1 MLDQAI
7 NRELT
12 VRHFDA
18 IVVGAGFAGLYAL
31 HRLRGMGLSVRVF
44 EQGDGVGGT
53 WYWNRYPG
61 VRCDIESLD
70 YSYSFSEELEQEW
83 DWTERYPTGPEIL
96 RYLNHVAD
104 RFELRRDIQLNTRV
118 TGASYDEAR
127 GRWQVVT
134 ADGSHFSARYCV
146 MASGCLSSVNRPP
159 LHGLE
164 EFAGDW
170 YHTARWPQDGVE
182 LAGKRV
188 GIIGTGSTGIQ
199 AIPQLAMHAQHLH
212 VFQRTANFSMPAH
225 NAPLDREV
233 QRTIKAAYRERRRLS
248 RESLSGVPRSHPD
261 AVPQRSALEV
271 TPQEREAVFERG
283 WAEGGIAGVL
293 LAFNDINVNA
303 EANQTAA
310 DFVRSKIRQIVSDP
324 ATAEAL
330 CPTTHPIGTK
340 RICVDIDYYATYNR
354 DNVTLV
360 DVRSDPITGVTARGI
375 KTASTEYELDV
386 LVFATGFD
394 AITGALLDIEI
405 RGREGRTL
413 RDKWSEGPRTYLG
426 LAAAGFPNM
435 FLVTGPGSPSVLSNM
450 VCSIEQHI
458 DWIADCIGYL
468 RDREL
473 QTIEA
478 TAEAEETWVA
488 HVAEVAEMTLF
499 PRANSWYVGA
509 NIPGK
514 PRVFMPYL
522 GGVGAYRT
530 HCEGVAQSGYE
541 GFALSG
547 ELVAARSA

>member
-12 VRHFDA
+12 VRHLDA

-31 HRLRGMGLSVRVF
+31 HRLRGMDLSVRVF

-199 AIPQLAMHAQHLH
+199 ADPAAGQARATPPCL
-212 VFQRTANFSMPAH
+212 PAH
-225 NAPLDREV
+225 GQLQHAGA
-233 QRTIKAAYRERRRLS
+233 QR
-248 RESLSGVPRSHPD
+248 
-261 AVPQRSALEV
+261 
-271 TPQEREAVFERG
+271 
-283 WAEGGIAGVL
+283 
-293 LAFNDINVNA
+293 
-303 EANQTAA
+303 
-310 DFVRSKIRQIVSDP
+310 
-324 ATAEAL
+324 
-330 CPTTHPIGTK
+330 
-340 RICVDIDYYATYNR
+340 
-354 DNVTLV
+354 
-360 DVRSDPITGVTARGI
+360 
-375 KTASTEYELDV
+375 
-386 LVFATGFD
+386 
-394 AITGALLDIEI
+394 
-405 RGREGRTL
+405 
-413 RDKWSEGPRTYLG
+413 
-426 LAAAGFPNM
+426 
-435 FLVTGPGSPSVLSNM
+435 
-450 VCSIEQHI
+450 
-458 DWIADCIGYL
+458 
-468 RDREL
+468 
-473 QTIEA
+473 
-478 TAEAEETWVA
+478 
-488 HVAEVAEMTLF
+488 
-499 PRANSWYVGA
+499 
-509 NIPGK
+509 
-514 PRVFMPYL
+514 
-522 GGVGAYRT
+522 
-530 HCEGVAQSGYE
+530 
-541 GFALSG
+541 
-547 ELVAARSA
+547 AARP

>member
-12 VRHFDA
+12 VRHLDA

-104 RFELRRDIQLNTRV
+104 RFDLRRDIQLNTRV

-159 LHGLE
+159 FDGLE
-164 EFAGDW
+164 EFDGDW

-199 AIPQLAMHAQHLH
+199 LIPQLAKHAQHLH

-233 QRTIKAAYRERRRLS
+233 QRTIKAAYGERRRLS

-360 DVRSDPITGVTARGI
+360 DVRSEPIAGVTARGI
-375 KTASTEYELDV
+375 KTASAEYELDV

-468 RDREL
+468 RDRGL
-473 QTIEA
+473 HTIEA
-478 TAEAEETWVA
+478 TAEAEDD
-488 HVAEVAEMTLF
+488 
-499 PRANSWYVGA
+499 
-509 NIPGK
+509 
-514 PRVFMPYL
+514 L
-522 GGVGAYRT
+522 GRPCGRGGGDDLVPA
-530 HCEGVAQSGYE
+530 
-541 GFALSG
+541 G
-547 ELVAARSA
+547 ELLVRRRQHSRQAPGVHALPRWRGRVSHPLRGRGPERV